1 MTTLPRPTARI
12 RSTETPPIPAV
23 RAWAQAYDGRAGKA
37 IDLTQAVPG
46 YPAHPELMKRL
57 AEAAGSLANAG
68 YGPIQGEMPLRE
80 AFAADLTAQYGGP
93 VGAADVA
100 ITAGGNLAFT
110 MAMTTAAGTGEA
122 VMLPTPWYFNHRMA
136 LEMLGIEAVPLPC
149 RAEDGFV
156 PDPALAAALW
166 KPGIKALVLV
176 SPNNPTG
183 ACYPAATIQ
192 ALAELCRTKGAFLII
207 DETYRDFLPEG
218 LDSPHDLL
226 SAPDWRDHV
235 VQLHSFSKSY
245 CVPGHRAG
253 AIVAGG
259 AFRDELAKAIDT
271 MQICAPRPTQAA
283 LAWAVPALKAWRQ
296 ENRAL
301 MAERAR
307 VFRAAMAEAPAFPIE
322 AQGAYFTYL
331 RLPEGAPDAVKAAE
345 KLAIEAGLLCLPGSF
360 FGPGQERHLR
370 LAFANAEAE
379 VLREVPGRLAKL
391 LAPALA

>member
-1 MTTLPRPTARI
+1 MLRAVMTKPQPAARI
-12 RSTETPPIPAV
+12 RQTETPPIPAV
-23 RAWAQAYDGRAGKA
+23 RAWAVRYDGRAGPA

-46 YPAHPELMKRL
+46 YPAHPALMARL

-80 AFAADLTAQYGGP
+80 AFAADLAAQYGGP
-93 VGAADVA
+93 VSAENVA

-110 MAMTTAAGTGEA
+110 MAITTAAGTGEA

-149 RAEDGFV
+149 RAEEGFV
-156 PDPALAAALW
+156 PSLAAAEAAW
-166 KPGIKALVLV
+166 RPNIRALVLV

-183 ACYPAATIQ
+183 ACYPAETI
-192 ALAELCRTKGAFLII
+192 AGLADLCRRKGAFLIL

-218 LDSPHDLL
+218 IETPHHLL
-226 SAPDWRDHV
+226 ADPDWRNHV

-253 AIVAGG
+253 AIVSGG
-259 AFRDELAKAIDT
+259 AFRAELAKAIDT

-283 LAWAVPALKAWRQ
+283 LAWAVPALRDWRAG
-296 ENRAL
+296 NRAL

-307 VFRAAMAEAPAFPIE
+307 VFRAAMERAPDFKLDAL
-322 AQGAYFTYL
+322 GAYFAYL
-331 RLPEGAPDAVKAAE
+331 RLPETAPDAVAAAE
-345 KLAIEAGLLCLPGSF
+345 RLALEAGLMCLPGPF
-360 FGPGQERHLR
+360 FGPGQARHLR
-370 LAFANAEAE
+370 LAFANAEAP
-379 VLREVPGRLAKL
+379 VLEDVPTRLNL
-391 LAPALA
+391 LK